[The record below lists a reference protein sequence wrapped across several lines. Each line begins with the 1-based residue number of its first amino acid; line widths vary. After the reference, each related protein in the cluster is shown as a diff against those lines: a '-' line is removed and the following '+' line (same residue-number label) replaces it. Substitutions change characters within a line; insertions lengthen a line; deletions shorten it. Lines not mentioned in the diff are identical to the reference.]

1 MQTKDCE
8 ANGAAR
14 QTKDCEVDEAA
25 MQTKDCEANGAAD
38 PSCWAQK
45 RQNLLLCFQD
55 FK

>member
-1 MQTKDCE
+1 MQTKDRE
-8 ANGAAR
+8 ANG
-14 QTKDCEVDEAA
+14 VA
-25 MQTKDCEANGAAD
+25 MQTKDCEANGVAMQTKDGEANGVAD